1 VLDLYEHFCFCQPEQ
16 HMVCVWGGGGGH
28 FLYIVL
34 LLPGNDHVQTD
45 NSGAAALLLYA
56 IHCLALLLVQEQGD
70 LLPLWSVVYRQ

>member
-1 VLDLYEHFCFCQPEQ
+1 
-16 HMVCVWGGGGGH
+16 
-28 FLYIVL
+28 
-34 LLPGNDHVQTD
+34 LPGNDHVQTD